1 MYHKWILNDATDT
14 HGWVINIVPI
24 DVESYLI
31 VSSWFFHIVSMFVGD
46 VYNVI
51 RSLSVVKFFLLLS
64 RTDYVRL

>member
-1 MYHKWILNDATDT
+1 
-14 HGWVINIVPI
+14 
-24 DVESYLI
+24 
-31 VSSWFFHIVSMFVGD
+31 MFVGD